1 MNKQVLTLGIILSL
15 GSMGCAGLGVQ
26 HNSSLTAQIRS
37 EQGVDGLWFVKQEP
51 AGQGLEP
58 PRYADQDLGDLWN
71 GTESPGASA
80 PSRAPRQ
87 WGGLGDL
94 WNPSSVTR
102 SWEGEAPRD
111 NRKSPSDT
119 LFSSRRAGRKVASQ

>member
-15 GSMGCAGLGVQ
+15 GSVGCAGLGVQ
-26 HNSSLTAQIRS
+26 HNSSLSAQIQS

-51 AGQGLEP
+51 AGQGLEL
-58 PRYADQDLGDLWN
+58 PRYADQDLGGLWN
-71 GTESPGASA
+71 GTEEAAASA

-102 SWEGEAPRD
+102 SWELGARD
-111 NRKSPSDT
+111 TRQSPSDA